1 MRKSKKKKPSKTE
14 DPEAE
19 LRRNLREHEKLHRE
33 RTSADGY
40 REYDSEDKEDGQ
52 E

>member
-1 MRKSKKKKPSKTE
+1 MKKKNEKKKRSSD

-19 LRRNLREHEKLHRE
+19 LRRGLREHEKLHRE
-33 RTSADGY
+33 RTSSGS
-40 REYDSEDKEDGQ
+40 REYGGEDNEDGQ